1 MPGVFPPFSRCRR
14 FSPPDQD
21 LFGWTCRST
30 VLPGP
35 PCQIVASPVKS
46 RRATEL
52 SSVRARSS
60 ESVDVAPD
68 RPPPRLYGIALV
80 LCVPFLLCR
89 IASAAIA
96 RRERIPAATMESRR
110 KKAERITSAAARWKQ
125 EERESRGF
133 PCRSRTRRRGGSCG
147 RGAAAVDSARSPE
160 SLSSPPGRR
169 RSHARQTLNPRVLDR
184 EHHRTMAMVNSGSPR
199 ESINRCSMNYSP
211 ELPSAVMSPCA
222 AGRIQSALNPWR

>member
-1 MPGVFPPFSRCRR
+1 VLYFYSPSHVNISLTQINNEIKNTRINHASCREFFSPFSRCRR

-110 KKAERITSAAARWKQ
+110 KKAERITSAAPLGGSKKRERAEGSRVGAERGDEVGPAAGVPLRWIPLAR
-125 EERESRGF
+125 
-133 PCRSRTRRRGGSCG
+133 RSRVLRHR
-147 RGAAAVDSARSPE
+147 AAAEVTLGK
-160 SLSSPPGRR
+160 LS
-169 RSHARQTLNPRVLDR
+169 TLGCW
-184 EHHRTMAMVNSGSPR
+184 TGS
-199 ESINRCSMNYSP
+199 II
-211 ELPSAVMSPCA
+211 
-222 AGRIQSALNPWR
+222 GPWRW